1 MTQQGPAC
9 YPALNHRETK
19 VGIKM
24 TFFGTALL
32 VSTALSAMAGE
43 QEAAKLGK
51 ELTPVGAERTGNK
64 EGTIPAWTGGDMA
77 PPAGWKPGALRPD
90 PYAGDKRQF
99 SIDAS
104 NVDRYK
110 DKLAPGQVEMI
121 KNIPGYRMD
130 VYPTHR
136 SCGYPEF
143 FYERT
148 KKNAVSAKMAPNG
161 HDMAEAIG
169 AAVPFPVPHSGAE
182 AIWNHKLSW
191 RGEGFQQHFAT
202 YIPPKGSD
210 SIGEAITQDEWELAP
225 MWSPSNKG
233 IADARNIE
241 YQLLN
246 VYTSPP
252 SIAGDAT
259 LGQYNFGKPN
269 DVWLY
274 FASQRRVRRAPTYQY
289 DAPIL
294 NTENL
299 QIVDQYLQ
307 FNGPLD
313 RYDWKLAGK
322 KELYVP
328 YNTYRLNSPANK
340 VADVVKPKFLSRD
353 LTRYELHRMWVVEAT
368 LKEGMRHM
376 FPKRT
381 FYIDEDSWTILVE
394 DMYDAQGK
402 VWRTAEMGPYMAWE
416 VPACVWSA
424 NISYDHVTGRA
435 LIDRVQAGGKEADWL
450 AAREGRLK
458 AGTFEPDG
466 LRRATTR

>member
-1 MTQQGPAC
+1 MHIRTM
-9 YPALNHRETK
+9 
-19 VGIKM
+19 V
-24 TFFGTALL
+24 FGTALVL
-32 VSTALSAMAGE
+32 GTAVHATAGE

-51 ELTPVGAERTGNK
+51 DLTPVGAERAGNK
-64 EGTIPAWTGGDMA
+64 DGTIPAWTGGDMKA
-77 PPAGWKPGALRPD
+77 PAGWKTGAARPD
-90 PYAGDKRQF
+90 PYAGDKRLF

-110 DKLAPGQVEMI
+110 DKLAPGQVEMVKSI
-121 KNIPGYRMD
+121 AGYRMD

-136 SCGYPEF
+136 SCGYPDF

-148 KKNAVSAKMAPNG
+148 KKNATSAKLAANG
-161 HDMAEAIG
+161 HDIAEAIG
-169 AAVPFPVPHSGAE
+169 AAVPFPVPRNGAE
-182 AIWNHKLSW
+182 AVWNHKLSW
-191 RGEGFQQHFAT
+191 KGEGFSSHFAA

-210 SIGEAITQDEWELAP
+210 SIGEAIAQDEWETSP

-233 IADARNIE
+233 IDDARGIE
-241 YQLLN
+241 YQFLN
-246 VYTSPP
+246 VFTGPP

-259 LGQYNFGKPN
+259 LAQYNFAKPN
-269 DVWLY
+269 DIWLY

-322 KELYVP
+322 KEVFVP

-368 LKEGMRHM
+368 LKAGMRHM

-381 FYIDEDSWTILVE
+381 FYIDEDTWTILVE

-402 VWRTAEMGPYMAWE
+402 VWRTSEMGPYMAWE
-416 VPACVWSA
+416 IPACVWAA
-424 NISYDHVTGRA
+424 NSSYDHVTGRVV
-435 LIDRVQAGGKEADWL
+435 LDRVLAGGKEPDWL

>member
-1 MTQQGPAC
+1 MKTIFLGTTFVLGA
-9 YPALNHRETK
+9 ATHAA
-19 VGIKM
+19 VG
-24 TFFGTALL
+24 A
-32 VSTALSAMAGE
+32 
-43 QEAAKLGK
+43 QDAAKLGK
-51 ELTPVGAERTGNK
+51 ELTPVGAERAGNK
-64 EGTIPAWTGGDMA
+64 DGTIPAWTGGDVKA
-77 PPAGWKPGALRPD
+77 PSGWKVGAARPD
-90 PYAGDKRQF
+90 PYAGDKRLF

-104 NVDRYK
+104 NVDKYK
-110 DKLAPGQVEMI
+110 DKLAAGQVEMI
-121 KNIPGYRMD
+121 KTVPGYRMD

-143 FYERT
+143 YYERT
-148 KKNAVSAKMAPNG
+148 KKNATSAKLAANG
-161 HDMAEAIG
+161 YDIAEAIG
-169 AAVPFPVPHSGAE
+169 AGVPFPIPRNGAE
-182 AIWNHKLSW
+182 AVWNHKLHW
-191 RGEGFQQHFAT
+191 KGEGFTSHYAG

-210 SIGEAITQDEWELAP
+210 SIGEPIAQDEFEMSP
-225 MWSPSNKG
+225 MWSPANKG
-233 IADARNIE
+233 IADAHGVE

-246 VYTSPP
+246 VFTGPP

-259 LGQYNFGKPN
+259 LAQYNFSKPN

-289 DAPIL
+289 DAPVL

-299 QIVDQYLQ
+299 EIVDQYLQ

-313 RYDWKLAGK
+313 RYDWKLVGK

-328 YNTYRLNSPANK
+328 YNTYRLNSPTNK
-340 VADVVKPKFLSRD
+340 VADVVKPKYFNRD
-353 LTRYELHRMWVVEAT
+353 LTRYELHRMWVVEAN
-368 LKEGMRHM
+368 LKGGMRHM

-381 FYIDEDSWTILVE
+381 FYIDEDTWTILVE
-394 DMYDAQGK
+394 DMFDAQGK

-416 VPACVWSA
+416 VPACVWAA
-424 NISYDHVTGRA
+424 NSSYDHVSGRVV
-435 LIDRVQAGGKEADWL
+435 LDRVLAGGKEPDWL

>member
-1 MTQQGPAC
+1 MDMKTIFLGTTFVLGA
-9 YPALNHRETK
+9 ATHAA
-19 VGIKM
+19 VG
-24 TFFGTALL
+24 A
-32 VSTALSAMAGE
+32 
-43 QEAAKLGK
+43 QDAAKLGR
-51 ELTPVGAERTGNK
+51 ELTPVGAERAGNK
-64 EGTIPAWTGGDMA
+64 DGTIPAWTGGDVKA
-77 PPAGWKPGALRPD
+77 PAGWKVGAARPD
-90 PYAGDKRQF
+90 PYAGDKRLF

-104 NVDRYK
+104 NVDKYK
-110 DKLAPGQVEMI
+110 DKLAAGQVEMI
-121 KNIPGYRMD
+121 KTVPGYRMD

-143 FYERT
+143 YYERT
-148 KKNAVSAKMAPNG
+148 KKNATSAKLAANG
-161 HDMAEAIG
+161 YDIAEAIG
-169 AAVPFPVPHSGAE
+169 AGVPFPIPRNGAE
-182 AIWNHKLSW
+182 AVWNHKLHW
-191 RGEGFQQHFAT
+191 KGEGFTSHYAG

-210 SIGEAITQDEWELAP
+210 SIGEPIAQDEFEMSP
-225 MWSPSNKG
+225 MWSPTNKG
-233 IADARNIE
+233 IADAHGVE

-246 VYTSPP
+246 VFTGPP

-259 LGQYNFGKPN
+259 LAQYNFSKPN

-289 DAPIL
+289 DAPVL

-299 QIVDQYLQ
+299 EIVDQYLQ

-313 RYDWKLAGK
+313 RYDWKLVGK

-340 VADVVKPKFLSRD
+340 VADVVKPKYFNRD
-353 LTRYELHRMWVVEAT
+353 LTRYELHRMWVVEAD
-368 LKEGMRHM
+368 LKGGMRHM

-381 FYIDEDSWTILVE
+381 FYIDEDTWTILVE
-394 DMYDAQGK
+394 DMFDAQGK

-416 VPACVWSA
+416 VPACVWAA
-424 NISYDHVTGRA
+424 NSSYDHVTGRVV
-435 LIDRVQAGGKEADWL
+435 LDRVLAGGKEPDWL

>member
-1 MTQQGPAC
+1 M
-9 YPALNHRETK
+9 
-19 VGIKM
+19 V
-24 TFFGTALL
+24 FGTALVL
-32 VSTALSAMAGE
+32 GTAVHATAGE

-51 ELTPVGAERTGNK
+51 DLTPVGAERAGNK
-64 EGTIPAWTGGDMA
+64 DGTIPAWTGGDMKA
-77 PPAGWKPGALRPD
+77 PAGWKTGAARPD
-90 PYAGDKRQF
+90 PYAGDKRLF

-110 DKLAPGQVEMI
+110 DKLAPGQVEMVKSI
-121 KNIPGYRMD
+121 AGYRMD

-136 SCGYPEF
+136 SCGYPDF

-148 KKNAVSAKMAPNG
+148 KKNATSAKLAPNG
-161 HDMAEAIG
+161 HDIAEAIG
-169 AAVPFPVPHSGAE
+169 AAVPFPVPRNGAE
-182 AIWNHKLSW
+182 AVWNHKLSW
-191 RGEGFQQHFAT
+191 KGEGFSSHFAA

-210 SIGEAITQDEWELAP
+210 SIGEAIAQDEWETSP

-233 IADARNIE
+233 IDDARGIE
-241 YQLLN
+241 YQFLN
-246 VYTSPP
+246 VFTGPP

-259 LGQYNFGKPN
+259 LAQYNFAKPN
-269 DVWLY
+269 DIWLY

-322 KELYVP
+322 KEVFVP

-368 LKEGMRHM
+368 LKAGMRHM

-381 FYIDEDSWTILVE
+381 FYIDEDTWTILVE

-402 VWRTAEMGPYMAWE
+402 VWRTSEMGPYMAWE
-416 VPACVWSA
+416 IPACVWAA
-424 NISYDHVTGRA
+424 NSSYDHVTGRVV
-435 LIDRVQAGGKEADWL
+435 LDRVLAGGKEPDWL

>member
-1 MTQQGPAC
+1 MDMKTIF
-9 YPALNHRETK
+9 L
-19 VGIKM
+19 
-24 TFFGTALL
+24 GTAFVLGAATHAT
-32 VSTALSAMAGE
+32 VGA
-43 QEAAKLGK
+43 QDAAKLGR
-51 ELTPVGAERTGNK
+51 ELTPVGAERAGNK
-64 EGTIPAWTGGDMA
+64 DGTIPAWTGGDVK
-77 PPAGWKPGALRPD
+77 PPAGWKVGAARPD
-90 PYAGDKRQF
+90 PYAGDKRLF

-104 NVDRYK
+104 NVDKYK
-110 DKLAPGQVEMI
+110 DKLAAGQVEMI
-121 KNIPGYRMD
+121 KTVPGYRMD

-143 FYERT
+143 YYERT
-148 KKNAVSAKMAPNG
+148 KKNATSAKLAANG
-161 HDMAEAIG
+161 YDIAEAIG
-169 AAVPFPVPHSGAE
+169 AGVPFPIPRNGAE
-182 AIWNHKLSW
+182 AVWNHKLHW
-191 RGEGFQQHFAT
+191 KGEGFTTHYAG

-210 SIGEAITQDEWELAP
+210 SIGEPIAQDEFEMSP
-225 MWSPSNKG
+225 MWSPANKG
-233 IADARNIE
+233 IADAHGVE

-246 VYTSPP
+246 VFTGPP

-259 LGQYNFGKPN
+259 LAQYNFSKPN

-289 DAPIL
+289 DAPVL

-299 QIVDQYLQ
+299 EIVDQYLQ

-313 RYDWKLAGK
+313 RYDWKLVGK

-340 VADVVKPKFLSRD
+340 VADVVKPKFFSRD
-353 LTRYELHRMWVVEAT
+353 LTRYELHRMWVVEAN
-368 LKEGMRHM
+368 LKAGMRHM

-381 FYIDEDSWTILVE
+381 FYIDEDTWTILVE
-394 DMYDAQGK
+394 DMFDAQGK

-416 VPACVWSA
+416 VPACVWAA
-424 NISYDHVTGRA
+424 NSSYDHVTGRVV
-435 LIDRVQAGGKEADWL
+435 LDRVLAGGKEPDWL

>member
-1 MTQQGPAC
+1 MDMKTVF
-9 YPALNHRETK
+9 L
-19 VGIKM
+19 
-24 TFFGTALL
+24 GTTL
-32 VSTALSAMAGE
+32 VLGAAAHAGVGE

-51 ELTPVGAERTGNK
+51 ELTPVGAERAGNK
-64 EGTIPAWTGGDMA
+64 DGTIPAWNGGDLKA
-77 PPAGWKPGALRPD
+77 PAGWKAGAPRPD

-110 DKLAPGQVEMI
+110 DKLAAGQVEMI
-121 KNIPGYRMD
+121 KSIPGYRMD

-136 SCGYPEF
+136 SCGYPDF

-148 KKNAVSAKMAPNG
+148 KKNATGAKLAGNG
-161 HDMAEAIG
+161 YDIAEAVG
-169 AAVPFPVPHSGAE
+169 AAVPFPIPHSGAE
-182 AIWNHKLSW
+182 AIWNHKLHW
-191 RGEGFQQHFAT
+191 KGEGFTSHYAG

-210 SIGEAITQDEWELAP
+210 GIGEPIAQDEFEMSP
-225 MWSPSNKG
+225 MWSPANKG
-233 IADARNIE
+233 IADARGIE
-241 YQLLN
+241 FQLLN
-246 VYTSPP
+246 VFTGPP

-259 LGQYNFGKPN
+259 LAQYNFSKPN

-289 DAPIL
+289 DAPVL

-299 QIVDQYLQ
+299 EIVDQDLQ

-313 RYDWKLAGK
+313 RYDWKLVGK

-328 YNTYRLNSPANK
+328 YNTYRLNAPANK
-340 VADVVKPKFLSRD
+340 VADVVKPKFFSRD

-368 LKEGMRHM
+368 LKSGMRHM

-381 FYIDEDSWTILVE
+381 FYIDEDTWTILVQ

-424 NISYDHVTGRA
+424 NSSYDHVTGRVV
-435 LIDRVQAGGKEADWL
+435 LDRVLAGGKEPDWL

>member
-1 MTQQGPAC
+1 M
-9 YPALNHRETK
+9 
-19 VGIKM
+19 KM
-24 TFFGTALL
+24 RTMVFGTALVL
-32 VSTALSAMAGE
+32 GTAVHATAGE

-51 ELTPVGAERTGNK
+51 DLTPVGAERAGNK
-64 EGTIPAWTGGDMA
+64 DGTIPAWTGGDMKA
-77 PPAGWKPGALRPD
+77 PAGWKTGAARPD
-90 PYAGDKRQF
+90 PYAGDKRLF
-99 SIDAS
+99 AIDAS

-110 DKLAPGQVEMI
+110 DKLAPGQVEMV
-121 KNIPGYRMD
+121 KAIPGYRMD

-136 SCGYPEF
+136 SCGYPDF

-148 KKNAVSAKMAPNG
+148 KKNATSAKLAPNG
-161 HDMAEAIG
+161 HDIAEAIG
-169 AAVPFPVPHSGAE
+169 AAVPFPVPRNGAE
-182 AIWNHKLSW
+182 AVWNHKLSW
-191 RGEGFQQHFAT
+191 KGEGFSSHFAT

-210 SIGEAITQDEWELAP
+210 SIGEPLAQDEWETSP

-233 IADARNIE
+233 IADARGIE

-246 VYTSPP
+246 VFTGPP

-259 LGQYNFGKPN
+259 LAQYNFAKAN

-299 QIVDQYLQ
+299 EIVDQYLQ

-322 KELYVP
+322 KEVFVP

-340 VADVVKPKFLSRD
+340 VADVAKPKFFSRD

-368 LKEGMRHM
+368 LKAGMRHM

-381 FYIDEDSWTILVE
+381 FYIDEDTWTILVE

-402 VWRTAEMGPYMAWE
+402 VWRTSEMGPYMAWE
-416 VPACVWSA
+416 IPACVWSA
-424 NISYDHVTGRA
+424 NSSYDHVTGRVV
-435 LIDRVQAGGKEADWL
+435 LDRVLAGGKEPDWL

>member
-1 MTQQGPAC
+1 MNLKTMFFSVSL
-9 YPALNHRETK
+9 ALGGAAA
-19 VGIKM
+19 V
-24 TFFGTALL
+24 TA
-32 VSTALSAMAGE
+32 ALAASE
-43 QEAAKLGK
+43 QDAARLGK
-51 ELTPVGAERTGNK
+51 DLTPVGAERAGNK
-64 EGTIPAWTGGDMA
+64 DGTIPAWTGGDMKA
-77 PPAGWKPGALRPD
+77 PAGWKTGAPRPD
-90 PYAGDKRQF
+90 PYANDKRLF
-99 SIDAS
+99 AIDAS

-110 DKLAPGQVEMI
+110 DKLAPGQLEMI
-121 KNIPGYRMD
+121 KSIPGYRMD
-130 VYPTHR
+130 VFQSRR
-136 SCGYPEF
+136 SCGYPDF

-148 KKNAVSAKMAPNG
+148 KKNAASARLGANG
-161 HDMAEAIG
+161 NDIAEALG
-169 AAVPFPVPHSGAE
+169 AAVPFPVPHNGAE
-182 AIWNHKLSW
+182 AVWNHKLHW
-191 RGEGFQQHFAT
+191 RGEGFTITHAGF
-202 YIPPKGSD
+202 IPPKGSD
-210 SIGEAITQDEWELAP
+210 SIGEAIVQEESEMSP

-233 IADARNIE
+233 VADAKGIE

-246 VYTSPP
+246 VFTGPP

-259 LGQYNFGKPN
+259 LAQYNVGKPN

-274 FASQRRVRRAPTYQY
+274 FSSQRRVRRAPTYQY
-289 DAPIL
+289 DSPQL

-299 QIVDQYLQ
+299 LVVDQYMQ

-322 KELYVP
+322 KEMYVP

-340 VADVVKPKFLSRD
+340 VDDVVKAKFFSRD
-353 LTRYELHRMWVVEAT
+353 HSRYELHRVWVVEAT

-381 FYIDEDSWTILVE
+381 LYIDEDTWMILVA

-416 VPACVWSA
+416 VPACVWAA
-424 NISYDHVTGRA
+424 NASYDHVTRRMV
-435 LIDRVQAGGKEADWL
+435 LDRVLAGRKEPDWL

-458 AGTFEPDG
+458 EAVFEPDG

>member
-1 MTQQGPAC
+1 MDMKTIFLGTTFVLGA
-9 YPALNHRETK
+9 ATHAA
-19 VGIKM
+19 VG
-24 TFFGTALL
+24 A
-32 VSTALSAMAGE
+32 
-43 QEAAKLGK
+43 QDAAKLGK
-51 ELTPVGAERTGNK
+51 ELTPVGAERAGNK
-64 EGTIPAWTGGDMA
+64 DGTIPAWTGGDVKA
-77 PPAGWKPGALRPD
+77 PAGWKVGAARPD

-104 NVDRYK
+104 NVDKYK
-110 DKLAPGQVEMI
+110 DKLAAGQVEMI
-121 KNIPGYRMD
+121 KTVPGYRMD
-130 VYPTHR
+130 VYPAHR

-143 FYERT
+143 YYERT
-148 KKNAVSAKMAPNG
+148 KKNATGAKLAANG
-161 HDMAEAIG
+161 YDIAEAIG
-169 AAVPFPVPHSGAE
+169 AGVPFPIPHNGAE
-182 AIWNHKLSW
+182 AVWNHKLHW
-191 RGEGFQQHFAT
+191 KGEGFTSHYAG

-210 SIGEAITQDEWELAP
+210 SIGEPIAQDEFEMSP
-225 MWSPSNKG
+225 MWSPANKG
-233 IADARNIE
+233 IADAHGVE

-246 VYTSPP
+246 VFTGPP

-259 LGQYNFGKPN
+259 LAQYNFSKPN

-289 DAPIL
+289 DAPVL

-299 QIVDQYLQ
+299 EIVDQYLQ

-313 RYDWKLAGK
+313 RYDWKLVGK

-328 YNTYRLNSPANK
+328 YNTYRLNSPTNK
-340 VADVVKPKFLSRD
+340 VADVVKPKYFNRD
-353 LTRYELHRMWVVEAT
+353 LTRYELHRMWVVEAN
-368 LKEGMRHM
+368 LKAGMRHM

-381 FYIDEDSWTILVE
+381 FYIDEDTWTILVE
-394 DMYDAQGK
+394 DMFDAQGK

-416 VPACVWSA
+416 VPACVWAA
-424 NISYDHVTGRA
+424 NSSYDHVTGRVV
-435 LIDRVQAGGKEADWL
+435 LDRVLAGGKEPDWL